1 MNYIRLL
8 SATSILFAAACLHAE
23 PFKVIAPVPDAGVAM
38 ACLVNY
44 DNGQPI
50 DSVKI
55 VNGVAT
61 FRGKIDEPILARVE
75 AGDVRTPV
83 FILESG
89 TISFS
94 QDSSPFGTM
103 LNDQF
108 RQMVKEL
115 AFIQDVYKRAHAADE
130 LARLEM
136 RYNAVIDS
144 TMNANID
151 NAMGYYIFISG
162 EAPQL
167 DAATL
172 RKRLAQYP
180 SFAKYER
187 PRLYLEN
194 AERREALQPGGKFAD
209 FEVTYNGETK
219 RLSDY
224 VGKGDYV
231 LVDFWASWCGP
242 CLRQT
247 VVLKDLYAKYKDKG
261 LKVLGVAVW
270 DEPEATLEAIKK
282 HDLPWD
288 NIVNA
293 QNIPTDIYGITGIP
307 CIMLFA
313 PDGTILSRDKQNNE
327 LRADVDA
334 AMSGK

>member
-1 MNYIRLL
+1 MNYIKLL
-8 SATSILFAAACLHAE
+8 SASVLLFAVASLHAE
-23 PFKVIAPVPDAGVAM
+23 PFKVIAPMPDAGVAM
-38 ACLVNY
+38 AQLVNY
-44 DNGQPI
+44 DTGLPI

-61 FRGKIDEPILARVE
+61 FSGNIDEPLLARVQ

-94 QDSSPFGTM
+94 KDNSPFGTM

-108 RQMVKEL
+108 RQMVKDL
-115 AFIQDVYKRAHAADE
+115 AFIQNVYKRAHAADE
-130 LARLEM
+130 LQRLEM

-167 DAATL
+167 DAASL

-180 SFAKYER
+180 AFAKYER
-187 PRLYLEN
+187 PKLYLKN

-247 VVLKDLYAKYKDKG
+247 AVLKEIYAKYKDKG

-270 DEPEATLEAIKK
+270 DEPEATIEAIRN

-288 NIVNA
+288 NIIDA
-293 QNIPTDIYGITGIP
+293 QSIPTDVYGITGIP